1 MGIKKALSRCE
12 RAQYMYSH
20 TSSFS
25 QMQGNNNDDNN
36 Y

>member
-12 RAQYMYSH
+12 RAQYMYGH
-20 TSSFS
+20 TLSFS
-25 QMQGNNNDDNN
+25 QTQGNNNDDNN